1 MITAIVVAIWLLCGC
16 AVGMWMVRRG
26 HSPWLWLILVSLG
39 PLSLLFALSAKDEEE
54 QFDPRITAEGATRPA
69 PIHVLAGID
78 GSQSS
83 IDAITTAVRL
93 FGSTVGRVTLAA
105 VLDFEASDAHP
116 LEDVTQV
123 ADGWLVDAARAVVRT
138 GGPEPDR
145 VVLVGDPAHELVE
158 WAETHDI
165 DTIVVA
171 SSSHWVTRHLI
182 AGRVPHRLLDE
193 ASAPVVVMPSAL
205 SRSRPE

>member
-1 MITAIVVAIWLLCGC
+1 MTTAIVVAAWLLCGC

-26 HSPWLWLILVSLG
+26 HSPYLWLVLVSLG
-39 PLSLLFALSAKDEEE
+39 PLALLFALTAKDEEGAAV
-54 QFDPRITAEGATRPA
+54 PHLTAAGGTRPA

-78 GSQSS
+78 GSPAS

-93 FGSTVGRVTLAA
+93 FGSTVGRVTLVA
-105 VLDFEASDAHP
+105 VLDFEASEAHP
-116 LEDVTQV
+116 LEDVTLE
-123 ADGWLVDAARAVVRT
+123 ADAWLVEAAHAVVRS

-145 VVLVGDPAHELVE
+145 VVLVGEPAHELTE
-158 WAETHDI
+158 WAETHDV

-171 SSSHWVTRHLI
+171 SSSHWVTRHLL
-182 AGRVPHRLLDE
+182 AGRVAHRLLDE
-193 ASAPVVVMPSAL
+193 ATAPVVVMPASL